1 MLLRVVDRSGVVR
14 LQRGHSMVAGT
25 RLAELE
31 TYLARVV
38 DRLTDYGDAGRT
50 IPDIFILQ
58 GRRILN
64 LSGLVDLAQVVALVE
79 VELRGLDPETPLV
92 VIASPKQV

>member
-1 MLLRVVDRSGVVR
+1 
-14 LQRGHSMVAGT
+14 H
-25 RLAELE
+25 
-31 TYLARVV
+31 LARVV